1 MTSGTIVVP
10 WCVCISDGMCV
21 PVCLCECSWV
31 CVYVCVSVCVSEC
44 VCVFLPEFVG
54 VFVSQGII
62 DVHATII
69 SKDRVK
75 RRALLVSS
83 KHFVPKKYGRP
94 ELSKF

>member
-1 MTSGTIVVP
+1 MCVYVSV
-10 WCVCISDGMCV
+10 CVC
-21 PVCLCECSWV
+21 VC
-31 CVYVCVSVCVSEC
+31 VCVSVCL
-44 VCVFLPEFVG
+44 CVFLPEFVG
-54 VFVSQGII
+54 VFVSRGII